1 MGGISGI
8 DRLFIFTSSWKNST
22 RQKFKKKNGELTWDP
37 KAGSDVV
44 IHYYTHDLTER
55 PWKQSSFWDENRTQV
70 RREKEI
76 VRVLRCM

>member
-1 MGGISGI
+1 MGGVPGI

-22 RQKFKKKNGELTWDP
+22 RQKFQKKTGP
-37 KAGSDVV
+37 KDGSDVV

-55 PWKQSSFWDENRTQV
+55 PWKQSSFWDENRKQV
-70 RREKEI
+70 RSEKEI